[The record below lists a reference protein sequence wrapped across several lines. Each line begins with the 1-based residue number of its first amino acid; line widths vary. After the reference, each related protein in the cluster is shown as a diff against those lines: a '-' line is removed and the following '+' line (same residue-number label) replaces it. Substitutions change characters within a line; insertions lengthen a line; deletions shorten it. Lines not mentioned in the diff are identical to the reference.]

1 MSQDHPGNTQSI
13 AFRLRL
19 SAEQY
24 KAYYQGQ
31 VKFIQVQSND
41 GRSIRFP
48 ASAIQKF
55 LTADGIHGDFVIQ
68 FDANNKLLGVRR
80 R

>member
-1 MSQDHPGNTQSI
+1 MSQDLSDNTHSI
-13 AFRLRL
+13 AFRLHL

-55 LTADGIHGDFVIQ
+55 LTVDGIHGDFVIQ
-68 FDANNKLLGVRR
+68 FDANNKLRGVRR